1 MARGSICVY
10 CSMLVATFVCL
21 FSSSIRDVLQKIS
34 LEKKDNATR
43 KESISLSENM
53 CGQHPWTLEC
63 FHHYNAGDWTTL
75 DHPRNWSQQIGYH
88 KWSTGPKNCERMGKT
103 LEWKSLHNSPS
114 VFDGNAFLEAV
125 GQNKVVSFIGD
136 SVSRQ
141 SFAVLLDAIQTPPQV
156 CNWAPFSKNGAQ
168 LNITFPTE
176 CVLALGENDTTNI
189 TFRMHN
195 EIYGDYI
202 TNETYFKEADIIVLN
217 FGVWYVE
224 QQGHGRRTNHTPSNY
239 VSHMVQILKGIE
251 TSRKPHQLIVFRESA
266 EMLKPS
272 SESLQKMTQELR
284 SILIEH
290 RIPIIAHQSAHLKK
304 NFPDLFHD
312 AIHWCEP
319 ALQLA
324 WLTIFLHIVKDWNS
338 SQ

>member
-1 MARGSICVY
+1 M
-10 CSMLVATFVCL
+10 
-21 FSSSIRDVLQKIS
+21 
-34 LEKKDNATR
+34 R
-43 KESISLSENM
+43 KESVSLSKNM
-53 CGQHPWTLEC
+53 CGQHPWSLEC
-63 FHHYNAGDWTTL
+63 FHHYNAGNWTTL
-75 DHPRNWSQQIGYH
+75 DHPRYWSQQYGYH

-141 SFAVLLDAIQTPPQV
+141 SFAVLLEAIQTPPQV
-156 CNWAPFSKNGAQ
+156 CNWAPLTKT
-168 LNITFPTE
+168 ITFPTE
-176 CVLALGENDTTNI
+176 CVLALGENDTPNI

-195 EIYGDYI
+195 EWYGDYI
-202 TNETYFKEADIIVLN
+202 TNETYFKEADITVLN
-217 FGVWYVE
+217 LGVWYVE
-224 QQGHGRRTNHTPSNY
+224 QQGYGQQTNHTPSNY

-266 EMLKPS
+266 EMLTPS
-272 SESLQKMTQELR
+272 SESLQNMTQELR

-304 NFPDLFHD
+304 NFTDLFHD
-312 AIHWCEP
+312 EIHWCEP

-324 WLTIFLHIVKDWNS
+324 WLTILLHIVKDWNS